1 MKIPLPAILNARPLP
16 PPPPSPGSTRVRGLN
31 INSFQLTNFSRR
43 ICCYRVY
50 IAVDLDTRKRDFLVV
65 INGPRRSET
74 WSIELD

>member
-16 PPPPSPGSTRVRGLN
+16 PPPPREVRGLN

-50 IAVDLDTRKRDFLVV
+50 TAVDLDTRKRDFLVV
-65 INGPRRSET
+65 Y
-74 WSIELD
+74 